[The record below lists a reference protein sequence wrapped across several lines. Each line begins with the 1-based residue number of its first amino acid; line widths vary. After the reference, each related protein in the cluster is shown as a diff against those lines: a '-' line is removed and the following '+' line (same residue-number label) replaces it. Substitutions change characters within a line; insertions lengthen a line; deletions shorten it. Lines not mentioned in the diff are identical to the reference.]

1 MIFREYV
8 NKKSR
13 EESGTS
19 QLGTNTLQGL
29 LIITDVINIMKL
41 THSMC
46 FGGWDFWD
54 LTVEILCLRV
64 EAENFTQAHLK
75 SYW

>member
-8 NKKSR
+8 NKNSR

-19 QLGTNTLQGL
+19 QLGTNTLQGM

-46 FGGWDFWD
+46 FWG
-54 LTVEILCLRV
+54 LTIEILCLRV

-75 SYW
+75 SY